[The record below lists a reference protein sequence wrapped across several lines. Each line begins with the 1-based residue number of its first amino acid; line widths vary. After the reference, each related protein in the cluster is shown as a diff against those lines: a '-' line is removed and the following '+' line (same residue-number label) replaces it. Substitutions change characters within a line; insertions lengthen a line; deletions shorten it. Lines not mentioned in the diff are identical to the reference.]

1 MDESPFTIIGTSTT
15 TTTITPLK
23 LFTSNNNPSVNI
35 SNENNL
41 NNLTKNSIFMEEPP
55 VEAWCFD
62 LLLFYRSLGDD
73 DPQAKK
79 MLAELEAYERFSFV
93 VNGLITCLLVS
104 FGLIGNALF
113 VYQLHNK
120 SNHFSRRLAK
130 HLTALCIW
138 DIALLC
144 CCLCSY
150 GIICMCLGI
159 LPFVGVTAYL
169 LYLFQPFAILAIT
182 IERHKAVSRPL
193 EQRTRKGQFSL
204 RSIFSCIVFG
214 AFALNFL
221 AVPFE
226 RALIDCYEFR
236 SNGFEVRTMIVQREL
251 VNNQYY
257 AILSHLI
264 PDLIFRAPTPIV
276 IIAILT
282 VRTLQI
288 ASAQRTVGHQQIIP
302 QRQRA
307 LGRNFENYLFALGI
321 SYLNLVLTLYLFNTI
336 LMEVMGYGGKTSSQ
350 QTELEMEQYISSLY
364 LTDFSNMLLA
374 IHSAT
379 NCLTLSASS
388 RADWLR
394 GSAPIDSTSAEQ
406 ALNKFRELKNEICA
420 DILSSLCNTCSSIGN
435 ALGIDKLQN
444 RPITPQLF
452 LNNTELLQHTNLLG
466 NIIESVLIP
475 LARPNSEENDIIEWR
490 DFCRQIGYQY
500 AQINGC
506 LNAEQWKIVRWK
518 LVLAL
523 SGNRTRSI
531 QIDERLLINN
541 GSINNSLLKNN
552 KENNTIGQKK
562 RKIWHQ
568 FSSPSENKNNKTTLT
583 TTPTTPS
590 SITPNNHQK
599 ALVRTFNCTLRE
611 MKNGALCAFVDSS
624 QRQMTSRNG
633 YKNIGKYGERQKR
646 DSSASQQQYGIAPIH
661 LIKRLNW
668 INGPPAGVVA
678 RAIFPRPSTS
688 QDSFSLVLPTNEKQY
703 LRDEENIENYEN
715 EENKRRFSREIV
727 D

>member
-1 MDESPFTIIGTSTT
+1 
-15 TTTITPLK
+15 
-23 LFTSNNNPSVNI
+23 
-35 SNENNL
+35 
-41 NNLTKNSIFMEEPP
+41 MEEPP

-169 LYLFQPFAILAIT
+169 LYLFQPFASFCVTGTIWQVLAIT

-307 LGRNFENYLFALGI
+307 LGRNVHLMLTFLSIKFIICN
-321 SYLNLVLTLYLFNTI
+321 TLYLFNTI

-379 NCLTLSASS
+379 NWLIFYKWPECKEKKVKRFATSLTLSASS

-420 DILSSLCNTCSSIGN
+420 DILSSLCNTCSSIGD
-435 ALGIDKLQN
+435 ALGIDKIQN

-531 QIDERLLINN
+531 QIDDRLLINN
-541 GSINNSLLKNN
+541 GNINNNKNINNSLLKNN

-583 TTPTTPS
+583 TTPTTT

-646 DSSASQQQYGIAPIH
+646 DSSVSQQQYGIAPIH

-715 EENKRRFSREIV
+715 EENKRRLSKGIV